1 MTLGKSDKV
10 NLREG
15 RDNVTDN
22 RKLDESQETQSLFAV
37 KSIKRDNSRLTAGLE
52 TLDIFLNEYQLSQF
66 ENYYD
71 ILIEQN
77 KVMNL
82 TAITNY
88 EEVITK
94 HFLDSL
100 SLVKVFKNFSKYFYE
115 NEMARTDSDFTDSSE
130 NDKIK
135 EELESISN
143 NILQFNSLCFNGMKM
158 LDLGTGAGFPGI
170 PLKIAFPEVE
180 VLLVDSLNK
189 RINFLRDVIS
199 ALKLEKITAIHARAE
214 ELGRKEEYREK
225 FDICVSR
232 AVAKLHLLSEYCIPF
247 VRCGGSFISYKSG
260 KTTEEINEGKYAIEK
275 LGGKY
280 KETVVFSLPG
290 TDIERG
296 LVVINKV
303 RKTPSVYPRNA
314 GKITKNPLLLGT

>member
-1 MTLGKSDKV
+1 MIRIITLGKMEEV
-10 NLREG
+10 NLREE
-15 RDNVTDN
+15 RDNVTYN
-22 RKLDESQETQSLFAV
+22 KKWRENQETQL
-37 KSIKRDNSRLTAGLE
+37 KSTPESMKRDNFKLTAGLE
-52 TLDIFLNEYQLSQF
+52 SLGIFLNDYQLSQF

-100 SLVKVFKNFSKYFYE
+100 SLVKVFEDFSDCKI
-115 NEMARTDSDFTDSSE
+115 ARVDSEFTDYNE
-130 NDKIK
+130 KVNA
-135 EELESISN
+135 ELERISN
-143 NILQFNSLCFNGMKM
+143 DTIQFNSLCFCGMKM

-170 PLKIAFPEVE
+170 PLKIAFPEIE

-189 RINFLRDVIS
+189 RVNFLKDVIS
-199 ALKLEKITAIHARAE
+199 ALKLDKITAIHARAE

-225 FDICVSR
+225 FDLCVSR

-260 KTTEEINEGKYAIEK
+260 KTTEEINEGKYAVEK

-303 RKTPSVYPRNA
+303 RKTPSLYPRNA
-314 GKITKNPLLLGT
+314 GKITKNPLLLET